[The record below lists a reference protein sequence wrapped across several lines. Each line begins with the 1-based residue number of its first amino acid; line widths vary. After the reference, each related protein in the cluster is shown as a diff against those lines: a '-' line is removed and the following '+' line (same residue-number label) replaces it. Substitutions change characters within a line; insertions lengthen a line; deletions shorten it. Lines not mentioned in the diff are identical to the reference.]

1 MPDKKNATSTKKDKA
16 NSRAG
21 AAARTIVPLV
31 GIGLAAGSGLIF
43 AALHKRR
50 GKPLDGKVVFI
61 TGGSRG
67 LGLALADEFL
77 RAGCR
82 VAIAARNAA
91 ELEKAEQKLRKHL
104 PWTHKRSVFSVECDV
119 TKPET
124 LQTAIDSAT
133 RELGEIDI
141 LVNNAGIITVAPMSN
156 QPLESYQQAMDTN
169 FYGTLHT
176 SNAVLPRMRAR
187 RSGTIVNITSI
198 GGLVAVPHLLP
209 YTASKFAAVGLSR
222 GMHAE
227 LRPYGVNVLTVC
239 PWLMRTGS
247 HLHAIF
253 GGKRSREYAWFT
265 LGASLPFVSVSAKDA
280 ARSIVQATAQ
290 GRSELLI
297 SPLAYAAAIA
307 AHNAPEL
314 TGAVLGAV
322 SRLLPS
328 PATERH
334 QFVQGKDTAAPSSA
348 LLKTISKKDTAE
360 WNQR

>member
-1 MPDKKNATSTKKDKA
+1 MPEKNAASTKKDRA

-21 AAARTIVPLV
+21 AAARSLAPLV
-31 GIGLAAGSGLIF
+31 GLGLAAGSGLLF
-43 AALHKRR
+43 AAIHKRR

-67 LGLALADEFL
+67 LGLALAEEFL

-82 VAIAARNAA
+82 VAIAARNAT
-91 ELEKAEQKLRKHL
+91 ELQKAEHKLRRHL
-104 PWTHKRSVFSVECDV
+104 PWTHKRSVLAVECDV
-119 TKPET
+119 TKPDTVQIAIET
-124 LQTAIDSAT
+124 AT
-133 RELGEIDI
+133 RELGEVDI

-169 FYGTLHT
+169 FYGTLHA

-187 RSGTIVNITSI
+187 RSGSIVNITSI
-198 GGLVAVPHLLP
+198 GGLIAVPHLLP
-209 YTASKFAAVGLSR
+209 YSASKFAAVGLSR
-222 GMHAE
+222 GMNAE
-227 LRPYGVNVLTVC
+227 LRSSGVHVLTVC

-253 GGKRSREYAWFT
+253 GGKRSREYAWFA
-265 LGASLPFVSVSAKDA
+265 LGASLPFISASAKEA
-280 ARSIVQATAQ
+280 ARSIVEATAQ

-297 SPLAYAAAIA
+297 SPLAHAAAIA

-314 TGAVLGAV
+314 TGALLGAV

-328 PATERH
+328 PATQRH
-334 QFVQGKDTAAPSSA
+334 QFVEGKDTGARSTA
-348 LLKTISKKDTAE
+348 LLKTIGKRDATE

>member
-1 MPDKKNATSTKKDKA
+1 MPDKKNVTSTKKDRA
-16 NSRAG
+16 NSRRG
-21 AAARTIVPLV
+21 AAARSLAPLV
-31 GIGLAAGSGLIF
+31 GIGLAAGSGLLF
-43 AALHKRR
+43 AALNRRR
-50 GKPLDGKVVFI
+50 GKPLEGKVVFI

-67 LGLALADEFL
+67 LGLALGEEFL

-82 VAIAARNAA
+82 VAIAARNAE
-91 ELEKAEQKLRKHL
+91 ELQKAEQKLHKHL
-104 PWTHKRSVFSVECDV
+104 PWTHKRSVLAVTCDV
-119 TKPET
+119 TKPDT
-124 LQTAIDSAT
+124 VQTAMDTAT

-169 FYGTLHT
+169 FYGTLHA
-176 SNAVLPRMRAR
+176 SSAVLPRMKAR
-187 RSGTIVNITSI
+187 GAGTIVNITSI

-265 LGASLPFVSVSAKDA
+265 LGASLPFISVSAKEA
-280 ARSIVQATAQ
+280 ARNIVEATAQ

-297 SPLAYAAAIA
+297 SPLAHAAAIA

-314 TGAVLGAV
+314 TNAVLGAV

-328 PATERH
+328 PATGRH
-334 QFVQGKDTAAPSSA
+334 QFVQGKDTGAPSSA
-348 LLKTISKKDTAE
+348 LLKTLSRKDAAE

>member
-1 MPDKKNATSTKKDKA
+1 
-16 NSRAG
+16 
-21 AAARTIVPLV
+21 
-31 GIGLAAGSGLIF
+31 
-43 AALHKRR
+43 
-50 GKPLDGKVVFI
+50 
-61 TGGSRG
+61 
-67 LGLALADEFL
+67 
-77 RAGCR
+77 
-82 VAIAARNAA
+82 VAIAARHAP
-91 ELEKAEQKLRKHL
+91 ELEKAAQKLRKQL
-104 PWTHKRSVFSVECDV
+104 PWTHTRSVLTVECDV
-119 TKPET
+119 TKPDT
-124 LQTAIDSAT
+124 VQTAIETAT

-141 LVNNAGIITVAPMSN
+141 LVNNAGIIAVAPMSN

-169 FYGTLHT
+169 FYGTLHA
-176 SNAVLPRMRAR
+176 SNAVLPRMRTR

-253 GGKRSREYAWFT
+253 GGKRSREYAWFA
-265 LGASLPFVSVSAKDA
+265 LGASLPYLAVSAKSA
-280 ARSIVQATAQ
+280 ARSIVEATAQ

-297 SPLAYAAAIA
+297 SPLAYAAAMA

-314 TGAVLGAV
+314 TGALLGAMT
-322 SRLLPS
+322 RLLPS
-328 PATERH
+328 PATDRQ
-334 QFVQGKDTAAPSSA
+334 QFVPGKDTGAPSSA
-348 LLKTISKKDTAE
+348 LLKTMSRKDTAE

>member
-1 MPDKKNATSTKKDKA
+1 MPDKKNATSPRNDKP
-16 NSRAG
+16 NRRRS
-21 AAARTIVPLV
+21 AAVRSILPAV
-31 GIGLAAGSGLIF
+31 GIGLAAGSGLLF
-43 AALHKRR
+43 AALHRRR

-67 LGLALADEFL
+67 LGLALAEEFL

-104 PWTHKRSVFSVECDV
+104 PWTHTRSVLAVECDV

-124 LQTAIDSAT
+124 VQTAIDTAT

-169 FYGTLHT
+169 FYGTLHA

-187 RSGTIVNITSI
+187 RSGSIVNITSI

-209 YTASKFAAVGLSR
+209 YSASKFAAVGLSR
-222 GMHAE
+222 GMNAE
-227 LRPYGVNVLTVC
+227 LRPYGVHVLTVC

-253 GGKRSREYAWFT
+253 GGKRSREYAWFA
-265 LGASLPFVSVSAKDA
+265 LGASLPYLAVSAKSA
-280 ARSIVQATAQ
+280 ARSIVEATAQ
-290 GRSELLI
+290 RRSELLI
-297 SPLAYAAAIA
+297 SPLAHAAAIA

-314 TGAVLGAV
+314 TEALLGAV

-334 QFVQGKDTAAPSSA
+334 QFVQGKDTGAPSSV
-348 LLKTISKKDTAE
+348 LLKTISRKDAAE